1 MLRKMLGLLV
11 AMFFLTIRAV
21 ELAMYSVFLYFNEMI
36 YSSHRKKPYSLR
48 ICSTGEL
55 RVCLV

>member
-1 MLRKMLGLLV
+1 
-11 AMFFLTIRAV
+11 MFFLTIRAV

-36 YSSHRKKPYSLR
+36 YSSHRKKPCSLR

-55 RVCLV
+55 RVRLVEELTRMK